1 MQKMSEHIYIVCSF
15 NWLEEKLWFTT
26 NFCNKKMSFE
36 ITFQLQLTC
45 FGCQICFHQ
54 WWEKC
59 ETMFLTIDFLTRQIL
74 NIVESQIET

>member
-1 MQKMSEHIYIVCSF
+1 
-15 NWLEEKLWFTT
+15 
-26 NFCNKKMSFE
+26 MSFE